1 MGLRALLKESIR
13 QVHTEVED
21 LEVMK
26 GYSSAELNFE
36 SYQNLLHRFYTFWTT
51 LKPRFDSLPEEFK
64 EFHDGYLNSISKDC
78 SQNPSEIEKEVSV
91 NEFSFFYILLGSA
104 MGASVI
110 IKNYKNKDVPH
121 EHLVHLSQKARP
133 LWSTLTTKLKEN
145 FSPFEKEDIIKD
157 SIKTFEALKQELET
171 CEAKFEA

>member
-1 MGLRALLKESIR
+1 MGLRTLLKESIK

-51 LKPRFDSLPEEFK
+51 LKPKFDSLPEEFK

-91 NEFSFFYILLGSA
+91 NEFCSL
-104 MGASVI
+104 
-110 IKNYKNKDVPH
+110 
-121 EHLVHLSQKARP
+121 HLIMP
-133 LWSTLTTKLKEN
+133 
-145 FSPFEKEDIIKD
+145 
-157 SIKTFEALKQELET
+157 
-171 CEAKFEA
+171 